1 MGYNGNR
8 GSSRGEKDKSKEQ
21 KFIKRG
27 RETKSL
33 SREKAINMER
43 QVN

>member
-1 MGYNGNR
+1 MLKAP
-8 GSSRGEKDKSKEQ
+8 SPQKKVKSKESR
-21 KFIKRG
+21 FIKRG